1 MDVELEKRNYYKK
14 LINDFSNRILNENDN
29 VPLSEEAVYY
39 PSVAEDSPPGT
50 EVLQIKATDRDK
62 DPNQEITYKITSG
75 NPEGFFAINSTTGEL
90 SIFSF
95 HFHYPYIT
103 WI

>member
-1 MDVELEKRNYYKK
+1 MSVYIEV
-14 LINDFSNRILNENDN
+14 LNENDN

-39 PSVAEDSPPGT
+39 PSVVEDSPPGT

-75 NPEGFFAINSTTGEL
+75 NPEGFFAINLMTGHL
-90 SIFSF
+90 ILILIKIFVKLCVDIS
-95 HFHYPYIT
+95 
-103 WI
+103 